1 MLTLDYKPTP
11 RSHTHWQATQ
21 CNRTDQSLPKSMPAQ
36 LHGGQESTGYNSTY
50 PKGGVSCSKDSFVV
64 NQTLVF
70 QIKFCGKSPALR
82 VAAKRYATFYT
93 RNLNTENEID

>member
-1 MLTLDYKPTP
+1 MPTLS
-11 RSHTHWQATQ
+11 SHTYLQATQ
-21 CNRTDQSLPKSMPAQ
+21 ANAQTEACKRVCLPYRTADRQTDDRKEGRTA
-36 LHGGQESTGYNSTY
+36 NSTY

-82 VAAKRYATFYT
+82 VAANRCQQLKQTIA
-93 RNLNTENEID
+93 

>member
-1 MLTLDYKPTP
+1 MKSLLNITLSPP
-11 RSHTHWQATQ
+11 LRSHTHLQATQ
-21 CNRTDQSLPKSMPAQ
+21 ATAQPKLTNKYACPT
-36 LHGGQESTGYNSTY
+36 HNDRQESTGGNSTY

-82 VAAKRYATFYT
+82 VAAKR
-93 RNLNTENEID
+93 